1 MLDHGDLVA
10 PLQSNKCPSPL
21 FPLLTCHWKCTMVF
35 YQPIMA
41 VPWRH
46 LFTFLHN
53 QSVLIGQSVTGVG
66 AQKSLMGFVGRFG
79 NSRVRP
85 KQVNEARQVFKRDV
99 DFSSHRS
106 NVSQKSK
113 TKKRRPPESKEEV
126 AYWLSKSKDQPS
138 KKQFIV
144 RPVRPNRP
152 FRTIPPRLVPAGAL
166 LYIVPAFLG
175 SYLYSKYWAEDLFL
189 YINQNNVYL
198 Q

>member
-1 MLDHGDLVA
+1 MTWWRHCNLINA
-10 PLQSNKCPSPL
+10 PHRF

-35 YQPIMA
+35 YQPIMP
-41 VPWRH
+41 VPCRL
-46 LFTFLHN
+46 LFTFPHN
-53 QSVLIGQSVTGVG
+53 QSVLIGQSDTGVG